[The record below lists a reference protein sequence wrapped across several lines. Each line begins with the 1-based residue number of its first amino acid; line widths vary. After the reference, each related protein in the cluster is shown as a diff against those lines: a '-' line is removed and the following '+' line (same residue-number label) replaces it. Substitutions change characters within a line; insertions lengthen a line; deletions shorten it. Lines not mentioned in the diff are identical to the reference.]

1 MKSMLVFI
9 MTLFTGYYLGQWVAQ
24 FDTLGPNKTESVIM
38 FTLSSILT
46 KIIFSKG
53 A

>member
-1 MKSMLVFI
+1 MKSILVFI
-9 MTLFTGYYLGQWVAQ
+9 MTLFIGYCLGQWVAQ
-24 FDTLGPNKTESVIM
+24 FDALNPNKTESVIM